1 MGRKTL
7 KRRASRRLSRRRRRQ
22 SHIRKQYGGE
32 EPGTVV
38 IVEPRK
44 HKALRFVLKNLLDNL
59 GPNWSILLRHG
70 PRNKEWVE
78 ALIQKEFP
86 SSKGRITLSNIGKDN
101 LTQIDY
107 SLYMKTKEFWQDI
120 PTDLILIAQTDSMI
134 CPPHRGLL
142 NRFTGYD
149 YVGAPWISN
158 EIGNGGFSI
167 RRKKMMLKILDTCPD
182 EPVHE
187 DVFFAKGCPAARPF
201 LPSLQEALA
210 FSVEGVYHPKSFG
223 IHKPWANEIPIRS
236 VKMEAQCPGIGQLEK
251 LQGVEE

>member
-1 MGRKTL
+1 MRRVVRKRRQPTRRRLRTRVRKT
-7 KRRASRRLSRRRRRQ
+7 
-22 SHIRKQYGGE
+22 RKQQGGD

-44 HKALRFVLKNLLDNL
+44 HKALRFLLKNLLENL

-70 PRNKEWVE
+70 TRNKEWAE

-86 SSKGRITLSNIGKDN
+86 NDTNRITLSDSGKEN
-101 LTQIDY
+101 MTQVDY
-107 SLYMKTKEFWQDI
+107 SLYMKTKEFWKDI

-149 YVGAPWISN
+149 YVGAPWTSR
-158 EIGNGGFSI
+158 ELGNGGFSI
-167 RRKKMMLKILDTCPD
+167 RRKKAMMKILETCPD

-187 DVFFAKGCPAARPF
+187 DVLFARGCPGARPF
-201 LPSLQEALA
+201 LPSFEEARA
-210 FSVEGVYHPKSFG
+210 FSIEGIYHPKSFG
-223 IHKPWANEIPIRS
+223 IHKPWANPIPIRS
-236 VKMEAQCPGIGQLEK
+236 EKMEAQCPGIKELES
-251 LQGVEE
+251 LQGVEEN